1 MLKNLKKLLGNY
13 YIEYRK
19 IVCLSIFDI
28 FIGAIPLMIMMYC
41 MVQSI
46 GNELSVLQI
55 SIYTCVLLLCFIIRK
70 IFLQKNIFQLQKI
83 GCLSIKD
90 LRLKIGEHMQKI
102 NLGYFNQKSSG
113 YLIGTLTTELHDLEV
128 ILTHQVSDIL
138 KIILLGV
145 ILIVFSFVICPYLAI
160 YQLVLM
166 VIAIAIVILG
176 MKKIVQE
183 GKKNKIAVE
192 GLVSRVVEYIEGIQ
206 VFKSFGVVGA
216 NFKRLR
222 NALSELKKSNI
233 KTEFSLTPNIFI
245 SRILIDLSFPLF
257 LILGVQML
265 SKEEISVVS
274 FISFIMLNLGL
285 SNILKV
291 GLPKFVLFRYLTLA
305 SENLI
310 AVENQEEMPYLK
322 KEVNIPSYDIEFK
335 NVTFSYEENISVLQ
349 NISFV
354 AKMGETTALVGP
366 SGSGKTTI
374 TNLIARFW
382 DPQEGSVIIGN
393 NNISNINPNELLKNI
408 SMVFQ
413 DVYLLQD
420 TVYENIRIGNLD
432 ATDKEVIQAAKVAN
446 CHEFIMKMEKGYNTM
461 VGEGGFTLSA
471 GERQRISIARA
482 LLKDAPI
489 VLLDEATASL
499 DADNEI
505 EIKQAITKLTQN
517 RTVIVIAHRLN
528 SIRDAHKIIV
538 LKAGKILE
546 YGNHD
551 SLIKNEGWYEDMYCQ
566 MKISEG
572 WKV

>member
-1 MLKNLKKLLGNY
+1 
-13 YIEYRK
+13 
-19 IVCLSIFDI
+19 
-28 FIGAIPLMIMMYC
+28 MMYC

-113 YLIGTLTTELHDLEV
+113 YIIGTLTTELHDLEV
-128 ILTHQVSDIL
+128 ILTHQVADIL

-145 ILIVFSFVICPYLAI
+145 ILTVFSFVICPYLAI

-176 MKKIVQE
+176 MKKIVLE

-310 AVENQEEMPYLK
+310 SVENQEEMPCGD
-322 KEVNIPSYDIEFK
+322 KEVNISCYDIEFK
-335 NVTFSYEENISVLQ
+335 NVSFSYEENVSVLQ

-382 DPQEGSVIIGN
+382 DPQEGAVIIGN
-393 NNISNINPNELLKNI
+393 NNISNISPNELLKNI

-505 EIKQAITKLTQN
+505 EIKQAITKLTKN

-538 LKAGKILE
+538 LKDGKILE
-546 YGNHD
+546 SGNHD
-551 SLIKNEGWYEDMYCQ
+551 SLIKNKGWYEDMYSQ

>member
-1 MLKNLKKLLGNY
+1 
-13 YIEYRK
+13 
-19 IVCLSIFDI
+19 
-28 FIGAIPLMIMMYC
+28 

-55 SIYTCVLLLCFIIRK
+55 SIYTFVLLLCFIIRK

-113 YLIGTLTTELHDLEV
+113 YIIGTLTTELHDLEV
-128 ILTHQVSDIL
+128 ILTHQVADIL

-145 ILIVFSFVICPYLAI
+145 ILTVFSFVICPYLAI

-176 MKKIVQE
+176 MKKIVLE

-310 AVENQEEMPYLK
+310 SVENQEEMPCGD
-322 KEVNIPSYDIEFK
+322 KEVNISCYDIEFK
-335 NVTFSYEENISVLQ
+335 NVSFSYEENVSVLQ

-382 DPQEGSVIIGN
+382 DPQEGAVIIGN
-393 NNISNINPNELLKNI
+393 NNISNISPNELLKNI

-505 EIKQAITKLTQN
+505 EIKQAITKLTKN

-538 LKAGKILE
+538 LKDGKILE
-546 YGNHD
+546 SGNHD
-551 SLIKNEGWYEDMYCQ
+551 SLIKNKGWYEDMYSQ